1 MQDKLITQ
9 QYLKS
14 KGVKLTDACKDICK
28 YMDVE
33 YEKQFYHRVHA
44 YMNGTGHLSE
54 EELEGIR
61 AYKAVLEDP
70 HDSGVYAYKMRKVK
84 FSVLERYMASGIY
97 NATIVRNIFKHIKSI
112 K

>member
-1 MQDKLITQ
+1 MSIELTQ
-9 QYLKS
+9 EYLKS
-14 KGVKLTDACKDICK
+14 RKIKLTDACKDISK
-28 YMDVE
+28 YMGVN

-44 YMNGTGHLSE
+44 YMSGTGHLTE

-61 AYKAVLEDP
+61 AYKAVLDDP
-70 HDSGVYAYKMRKVK
+70 HDSGVYAYRMRKVK

-97 NATIVRNIFKHIKSI
+97 NATVVRNMFKHIRSI

>member
-1 MQDKLITQ
+1 MSIELTQ
-9 QYLKS
+9 EYLKNR
-14 KGVKLTDACKDICK
+14 KIKLTDACKDISK
-28 YMDVE
+28 YMGVD

-44 YMNGTGHLSE
+44 YMSGTGHLTE

-61 AYKAVLEDP
+61 AYKAVLDDP
-70 HDSGVYAYKMRKVK
+70 HDSGVYAYRMRKVK

-97 NATIVRNIFKHIKSI
+97 NATVVRNMFKHIRSI

>member
-1 MQDKLITQ
+1 MSIELTQ
-9 QYLKS
+9 EYLKS
-14 KGVKLTDACKDICK
+14 RKIKLTDACKDISK
-28 YMDVE
+28 YMGVD

-44 YMNGTGHLSE
+44 YMSGTGHLTE

-61 AYKAVLEDP
+61 AYKAVLDDP
-70 HDSGVYAYKMRKVK
+70 HDSGVYAYRMRKVK

-97 NATIVRNIFKHIKSI
+97 NATVVRNMFKHIRSI